1 MTTKAKGSSFFAK
14 DRDYGERMDETF
26 AEGEQFL
33 VHELERDDPFTQP
46 GKDPINRTKMLA
58 QRLDPVTME
67 VDGLPVWVKTLSGP
81 IYENAGNVGP
91 DDFPRVVKWEKVQ
104 TKNYNSDATVLR
116 EVAPWPIPA
125 ELLAYMRPS
134 GE

>member
-1 MTTKAKGSSFFAK
+1 VSTKAKASSFFAR

-33 VHELERDDPFTQP
+33 VHELTRDDPFVQE

-58 QRLDPVTME
+58 QHLDPVTMD

-81 IYENAGNVGP
+81 IYENAGLVGP

-104 TKNYNSDATVLR
+104 TKSYNSEATVLR
-116 EVAPWPIPA
+116 EVSEWPIPA
-125 ELLAYMRPS
+125 ELLAYMRPT
-134 GE
+134 GA